1 MSKYICDVCGWIYD
15 EEEGFTE
22 KGIAPNTAFE
32 NLPED
37 FECPLCGVGKE
48 NFSLLE

>member
-1 MSKYICDVCGWIYD
+1 MSKYICDVCGWVYD
-15 EEEGFTE
+15 EEEGLPE

-37 FECPLCGVGKE
+37 FECELCGVGKE